1 MARISLST
9 YRRQWPRIGAVAAM
23 VVAAGTALAGGRLSR
38 RQRLAALNL
47 SALMVHQYEEYH
59 APGYFPGQ
67 LNRGLFGS
75 DSPRNYPLN
84 TNSAMWINTA
94 IAYPMYMAPVLIPDR
109 KWLGLGPTQFGIG
122 QVVLHGMV
130 FPRLGRREGSVY
142 TYSPGLL
149 AALLLHLP
157 IGVAYIQALREDGM
171 VEGDWI
177 KGIAYAMAIT
187 PLGIWLPILMLKD
200 RDSPHAF
207 TVARMGPYR
216 VPASTEGRV
225 GMG

>member
-9 YRRQWPRIGAVAAM
+9 YRRQWPRIGAVAALA
-23 VVAAGTALAGGRLSR
+23 VTAGTALAGQRLSR
-38 RQRLAALNL
+38 PQRLAALNL

-67 LNRGLFGS
+67 LNRGLVRS

-94 IAYPMYMAPVLIPDR
+94 IAYPVYVAPVLLPDR
-109 KWLGLGPTQFGIG
+109 KWLGLGPTLFGIG
-122 QVVLHGMV
+122 QVIFHGV
-130 FPRLGRREGSVY
+130 AFPRLGRRQGSVY

-157 IGVAYIQALREDGM
+157 IGVAYIRALSADGM
-171 VEGDWI
+171 AEGDWI

-207 TVARMGPYR
+207 TAAQMGPYQ
-216 VPASTEGRV
+216 VLASTEGRV
-225 GMG
+225 GLG